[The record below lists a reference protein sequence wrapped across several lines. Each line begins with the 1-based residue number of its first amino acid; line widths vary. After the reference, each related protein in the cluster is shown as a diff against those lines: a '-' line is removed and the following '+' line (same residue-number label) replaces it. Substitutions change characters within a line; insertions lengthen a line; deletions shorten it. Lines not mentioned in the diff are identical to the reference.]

1 MTIRIDKYLKLSRLV
16 KRRTIA
22 QEMVDVGAV
31 RISGRKVK
39 PSADVKVGDIL
50 EVAFPRRLLKVEV
63 LVDDES
69 ALKRKGVE
77 PYRMLLDEKLSPED
91 KIWD

>member
-1 MTIRIDKYLKLSRLV
+1 MSIRIDKYLKLSRLV

-39 PSADVKVGDIL
+39 PSADVKVDDVI
-50 EVAFPRRLLKVEV
+50 EIAFPRRLLKVLV
-63 LVDDES
+63 LVDDEPT
-69 ALKRKGVE
+69 LRRKGAE
-77 PYRMLLDEKLSPED
+77 PYRTILDEKLSPEE

>member
-1 MTIRIDKYLKLSRLV
+1 MSIRIDKYLKLSRLV

-22 QEMVDVGAV
+22 QEMVEVGAI

-39 PSADVKVGDIL
+39 SSTEVKVDDLVEI
-50 EVAFPRRLLKVEV
+50 AFPRRLLKVLV

-69 ALKRKGVE
+69 YLKRKGAE
-77 PYRMLLDEKLSPED
+77 PYRIVLDEKLSPEEV
-91 KIWD
+91 IWG